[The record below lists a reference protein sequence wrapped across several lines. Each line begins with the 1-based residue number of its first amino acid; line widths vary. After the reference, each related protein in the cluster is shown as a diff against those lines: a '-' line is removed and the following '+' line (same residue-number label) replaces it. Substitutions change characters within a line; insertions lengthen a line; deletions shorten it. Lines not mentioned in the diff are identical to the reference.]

1 MGVIGMT
8 LFIRRYLPG
17 TMYSTFYS
25 WRLMVDEDTQCVI
38 EAPLLSEFEVE
49 ASLISNFFKGIM
61 YRPRTPVLKAPLL
74 LEPRQFTKAIKYL
87 LTVLLPCYE

>member
-1 MGVIGMT
+1 MT

-38 EAPLLSEFEVE
+38 EAPLLSGFEVE

-61 YRPRTPVLKAPLL
+61 YKPKTPVVKAPLP
-74 LEPRQFTKAIKYL
+74 LEPHQFTKAIKYL
-87 LTVLLPCYE
+87 FTVLLPCYE